1 FVAAPSRL
9 SMHFGLWRGREFAAK
24 LRVDVLGILLFLGRG
39 NKVSAVFLES
49 GRHVSFCIT
58 FQNQ

>member
-1 FVAAPSRL
+1 MYFTQDWGGFTTTFGMKVFVAAPSRL

-39 NKVSAVFLES
+39 NKVS
-49 GRHVSFCIT
+49 
-58 FQNQ
+58 